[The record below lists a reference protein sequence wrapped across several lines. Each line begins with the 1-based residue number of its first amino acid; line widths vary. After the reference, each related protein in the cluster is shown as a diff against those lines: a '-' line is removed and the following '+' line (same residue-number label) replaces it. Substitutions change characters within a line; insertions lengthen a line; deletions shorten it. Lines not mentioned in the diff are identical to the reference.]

1 MDVVLVSKLHSEDW
15 EGALTR
21 LCIYAI
27 KQGYAEPTLL
37 DAIIDRERRCPTGFP
52 VDGNRGVALPHEDI
66 VYTKRPAVIIARPMP
81 PLLFGRMDNARENV
95 TAFLIFMVLADD
107 VERYPK
113 TFEKLTSLLR
123 NIESVEKL
131 RKMRVPELKQLML
144 SSLGNEMAGFVTVEL
159 G

>member
-1 MDVVLVSKLHSEDW
+1 
-15 EGALTR
+15 
-21 LCIYAI
+21 
-27 KQGYAEPTLL
+27 
-37 DAIIDRERRCPTGFP
+37 
-52 VDGNRGVALPHEDI
+52 
-66 VYTKRPAVIIARPMP
+66 
-81 PLLFGRMDNARENV
+81 
-95 TAFLIFMVLADD
+95 MVLADD